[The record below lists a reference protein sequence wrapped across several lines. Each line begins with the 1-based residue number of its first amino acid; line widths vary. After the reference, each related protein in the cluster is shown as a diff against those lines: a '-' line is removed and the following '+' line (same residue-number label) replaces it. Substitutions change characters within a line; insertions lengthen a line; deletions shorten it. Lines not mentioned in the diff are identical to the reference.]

1 MDENLT
7 DALLI
12 VLKARR
18 DPEWANWNSAL
29 VAGAEATLTARTS
42 GAIMRR
48 VCALRAQPGE
58 LTRAPP
64 DASNWIHRP
73 PSRRLKTHAGQC
85 PDCGRNFAQLERHTN
100 CRGRG

>member
-1 MDENLT
+1 MDETLM

-18 DPEWANWNSAL
+18 DPEWANWNPAL

-42 GAIMRR
+42 AAIMRR
-48 VCALRAQPGE
+48 GERIARAQPGV
-58 LTRAPP
+58 APP
-64 DASNWIHRP
+64 DKSEWIHRP
-73 PSRRLKTHAGQC
+73 PSRRLKMHAGQC